1 MVRQSEQSLLHRA
14 VEQFPLISGE
24 LPSSFTHIRSLI
36 SSGGSSNKQAP
47 AEDLLF
53 FREEESSS
61 TSMQCNQINSFQLSL
76 ILSNNL
82 LVGSIFFLVNLH
94 VLLGP

>member
-53 FREEESSS
+53 FVKRNQAAQVCSATKS
-61 TSMQCNQINSFQLSL
+61 TA
-76 ILSNNL
+76 SNYR
-82 LVGSIFFLVNLH
+82 
-94 VLLGP
+94 